1 MNIVQSLGEY
11 VNKVLDTNGDGRITF
26 GDFVGLFPNYAVAIA
41 IIFIDV
47 VVLAAEY
54 RVWDVGYQ
62 MTSDPFKAV
71 GFVLVS
77 AVPFYLG
84 QIFWLY
90 PTANTTQKVISVVMV
105 AASLYTSWVFGTA
118 DLSRSY
124 DVSAIV
130 TMVTNLTAGYIV
142 TTLAYVLFDDGIK
155 ANRMKK
161 QAQGAAA
168 RERDY
173 QKITREV
180 LRELAETQRL
190 QRETEKE
197 FGDSGLVQTQLDRL
211 RGTKQKATPPA
222 YQAPMLT
229 YASEVDAPKNS
240 EAGKPQQPRQNP
252 SN

>member
-26 GDFVGLFPNYAVAIA
+26 RDFVDLFPSSAVAIA

-47 VVLAAEY
+47 VVLISEY

-62 MTSDPFKAV
+62 MTADPFKAI
-71 GFVLVS
+71 GFVAVS

-90 PTANTTQKVISVVMV
+90 PTANSIQKVISVVMV

-130 TMVTNLTAGYIV
+130 SMVTNLTAGYIV
-142 TTLAYVLFDDGIK
+142 ITLAYVLWDDGIK

-168 RERDY
+168 REKDY

-197 FGDSGLVQTQLDRL
+197 FGDSGLVQSQLDRL
-211 RGTKQKATPPA
+211 RGTKQKVTPPA
-222 YQAPMLT
+222 YQPQMGAF
-229 YASEVDAPKNS
+229 ASEVEAPKAS
-240 EAGKPQQPRQNP
+240 AGNDQKPPHP

>member
-1 MNIVQSLGEY
+1 MNIVQNLSDY
-11 VNKVLDTNGDGRITF
+11 VNKVLDTNGDGQITF
-26 GDFVGLFPNYAVAIA
+26 RDFVDLFPSSAVAIA

-47 VVLAAEY
+47 VVLISEY

-62 MTSDPFKAV
+62 MTDDPYKAI
-71 GFVLVS
+71 GFVVVS

-90 PTANTTQKVISVVMV
+90 PTANTIQKVISVVMV
-105 AASLYTSWVFGTA
+105 ASSLYTSWVFGTA

-124 DVSAIV
+124 DVKAIV
-130 TMVTNLTAGYIV
+130 GMVTNLTAGYIV
-142 TTLAYVLFDDGIK
+142 VTLAYVLFDDGIK
-155 ANRMKK
+155 ANRLKK
-161 QAQGAAA
+161 QAQGKAA
-168 RERDY
+168 REKEY

-197 FGDSGLVQTQLDRL
+197 FGDSSLVQSQLDRL
-211 RGTKQKATPPA
+211 RGTKQKPVTPA
-222 YQAPMLT
+222 YQAPMVT
-229 YASEVDAPKNS
+229 YGSEVDAPK
-240 EAGKPQQPRQNP
+240 EQGQGKPQNP

>member
-90 PTANTTQKVISVVMV
+90 PTANTIQKAISVVMV

-211 RGTKQKATPPA
+211 RGTKPKVTPPA
-222 YQAPMLT
+222 YQPQMVT
-229 YASEVDAPKNS
+229 YASEVEGPKAS
-240 EAGKPQQPRQNP
+240 AGNDQKPPQT

>member
-62 MTSDPFKAV
+62 MTNDPFKAV

-252 SN
+252 

>member
-90 PTANTTQKVISVVMV
+90 PTANTIQKAISVVMV

-222 YQAPMLT
+222 YQPQMVT
-229 YASEVDAPKNS
+229 YASEVEAPKAS
-240 EAGKPQQPRQNP
+240 AGNDQKPPQT

>member
-26 GDFVGLFPNYAVAIA
+26 RDFVDLFPSSAVAIA

-47 VVLAAEY
+47 VVLISEY

-62 MTSDPFKAV
+62 MTDDPFKAV
-71 GFVLVS
+71 GFVAVS

-90 PTANTTQKVISVVMV
+90 PTANSIQKFIAVVMV

-130 TMVTNLTAGYIV
+130 SMVTNLTAGYIV
-142 TTLAYVLFDDGIK
+142 ITLAYVLWDDGIK

-168 RERDY
+168 REKDY

-197 FGDSGLVQTQLDRL
+197 FGDSGLVQSQLDRL
-211 RGTKQKATPPA
+211 RGTKQKVAPPA
-222 YQAPMLT
+222 YQPPMVS
-229 YASEVDAPKNS
+229 YASEVVEAPKAS
-240 EAGKPQQPRQNP
+240 AGNDQKPPHP

>member
-62 MTSDPFKAV
+62 MTNDPFKAV

-211 RGTKQKATPPA
+211 RGTKQKAIPPA
-222 YQAPMLT
+222 YQAPMVT
-229 YASEVDAPKNS
+229 YASEVEAPKNS

>member
-90 PTANTTQKVISVVMV
+90 PTANTIQKAISVVMV

-222 YQAPMLT
+222 YQAPMVT
-229 YASEVDAPKNS
+229 YASEVEAPKAS
-240 EAGKPQQPRQNP
+240 AGNDQKPPHP

>member
-90 PTANTTQKVISVVMV
+90 PTANSIQKVISVVMV

-130 TMVTNLTAGYIV
+130 SMVTNLTAGYIV

-211 RGTKQKATPPA
+211 RGTKPKATPPA
-222 YQAPMLT
+222 YQAPMVT

-252 SN
+252 

>member
-11 VNKVLDTNGDGRITF
+11 VNKVLDTNGDGHITF
-26 GDFVGLFPNYAVAIA
+26 RDFVDLFPSSAVAIA
-41 IIFIDV
+41 IVFIDL
-47 VVLAAEY
+47 VVLVSEY

-62 MTSDPFKAV
+62 MTDDPFKAI

-90 PTANTTQKVISVVMV
+90 PTANSIQKVISVIMV
-105 AASLYTSWVFGTA
+105 ATSLYTSWVFGTA

-130 TMVTNLTAGYIV
+130 SMVTNLTAGYIV
-142 TTLAYVLFDDGIK
+142 ITLAYVLWDDGIK

-168 RERDY
+168 REKDY

-190 QRETEKE
+190 QKETERE
-197 FGDSGLVQTQLDRL
+197 FGDAGLVQAQLDRL
-211 RGTKQKATPPA
+211 RGSKPKNTPPA
-222 YQAPMLT
+222 YQASPMT
-229 YASEVDAPKNS
+229 VHASEVEAPKDS
-240 EAGKPQQPRQNP
+240 AGQPRQNP
-252 SN
+252 PN

>member
-26 GDFVGLFPNYAVAIA
+26 RDFVDLFPSSAVAIA

-47 VVLAAEY
+47 VVLISEY

-62 MTSDPFKAV
+62 MTSDPFKAI
-71 GFVLVS
+71 GFVAVS

-90 PTANTTQKVISVVMV
+90 PTANSIQKVISVVMV

-130 TMVTNLTAGYIV
+130 SMVTNLTAGYIV
-142 TTLAYVLFDDGIK
+142 ITLAYVLWDDGIK

-168 RERDY
+168 REKDY

-197 FGDSGLVQTQLDRL
+197 FGDSGLVQSQLDRL
-211 RGTKQKATPPA
+211 RGTKQKVTPPA
-222 YQAPMLT
+222 YHAPMVT
-229 YASEVDAPKNS
+229 YASEVDAPKVPNS
-240 EAGKPQQPRQNP
+240 EARSSKQD
-252 SN
+252 

>member
-90 PTANTTQKVISVVMV
+90 PTANTTQKAISVVMV

-142 TTLAYVLFDDGIK
+142 VTLAYVLFDDGIK

-222 YQAPMLT
+222 YQTPMVT
-229 YASEVDAPKNS
+229 YASEVEGPKASAGNDQKPPQNS
-240 EAGKPQQPRQNP
+240 
-252 SN
+252 

>member
-90 PTANTTQKVISVVMV
+90 PTANTTQKAISVVMV

-222 YQAPMLT
+222 YQAPMVT
-229 YASEVDAPKNS
+229 YASEVEGPKAS
-240 EAGKPQQPRQNP
+240 AGNDQKPPQT

>member
-62 MTSDPFKAV
+62 MTGDPFKAV

-90 PTANTTQKVISVVMV
+90 PTANSIQKVISVVMV

-130 TMVTNLTAGYIV
+130 SMVTNLTAGYIV

-211 RGTKQKATPPA
+211 RGTKPKATPPA
-222 YQAPMLT
+222 YQAPMVT

-252 SN
+252 

>member
-90 PTANTTQKVISVVMV
+90 PTANTVQKAISVVMV

-211 RGTKQKATPPA
+211 RGTKPKVTLPA
-222 YQAPMLT
+222 YQAPMVT
-229 YASEVDAPKNS
+229 YASEVDSPKNS